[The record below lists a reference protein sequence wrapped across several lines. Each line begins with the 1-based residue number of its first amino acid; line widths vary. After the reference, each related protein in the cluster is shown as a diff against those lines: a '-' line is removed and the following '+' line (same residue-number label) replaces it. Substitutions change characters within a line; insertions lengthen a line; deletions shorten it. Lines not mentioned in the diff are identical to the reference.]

1 MAVAEWIA
9 VSRSALVAT
18 ATGAA
23 LPATTGTAV
32 RSGSM
37 AGAHLGATG
46 GRPPGSIGA
55 ITGTPV
61 EPRRSGGGRSR
72 SYQRRSAGPPG
83 AGALGLATKA
93 SWDRVPE
100 RRGSASRVTVTRISR
115 RGDLVRRTTM
125 SAAPVAAPRRRPSPR
140 KASSL
145 AVTRGQGPRCP
156 APPGAP
162 SLPTSVATR
171 IRRVNPRPAAVARS
185 GSPRNTPRGPCTSF
199 AYPPGWGS
207 SEQRLCKGGL
217 WPSIHVCKTPPSRT
231 SPAPLG
237 DPSACTGT
245 WPGDRL
251 TTPATR
257 PRGAGS
263 SRTTIQPTTHRG
275 PAAP

>member
-1 MAVAEWIA
+1 MPVAEWIA

-23 LPATTGTAV
+23 LPATNGTAV

-37 AGAHLGATG
+37 AGAHRGATG
-46 GRPPGSIGA
+46 TRPPGSIGA

-115 RGDLVRRTTM
+115 RGDLLRRTTM

-145 AVTRGQGPRCP
+145 TVTRGQGPRCP

-162 SLPTSVATR
+162 SLPASVATR
-171 IRRVNPRPAAVARS
+171 PSRVNPRPPAVAPS
-185 GSPRNTPRGPCTSF
+185 GSRETPPLGLCASF
-199 AYPPGWGS
+199 AYPPGRRSGDHRVCKRGLCLRRVS
-207 SEQRLCKGGL
+207 SK
-217 WPSIHVCKTPPSRT
+217 WPSSGA
-231 SPAPLG
+231 SSAPLG
-237 DPSACTGT
+237 DPCACTGT

-251 TTPATR
+251 TMPATR
-257 PRGAGS
+257 PRGAGP